1 MILDHLTLP
10 VADYATSKQFYLRA
24 LAPLEIGIVVEFGE
38 VAGFG
43 RDGKGELW
51 LSGGSALPPMHI
63 AFAAST
69 RAQVDA
75 FHAAAL
81 AAGAKDNGAPGIRA
95 IYHPHYYAAFVIAPE
110 GHNIEAV
117 CHQPEH
123 RPE

>member
-10 VADYATSKQFYLRA
+10 VADYARSKQFYLRA
-24 LAPLEIGIVVEFGE
+24 LAPLEIGIVVDFGE

-51 LSGGSALPPMHI
+51 LAGGQAHPPMHI
-63 AFAAST
+63 AFAART
-69 RAQVDA
+69 RAEVDA

-81 AAGAKDNGAPGIRA
+81 AAGATDNGAPGIRA
-95 IYHPHYYAAFVIAPE
+95 VYHPHYYAAFVIAPE

-117 CHQPEH
+117 CHVPG
-123 RPE
+123 